1 MDVIVSSP
9 QETKELGVKLGNFLR
24 PGDVISLNGSLG
36 SGKTYFVKG
45 IGIGLGIAEEL
56 VTSPTFKLI
65 NQYEGILPL
74 YHFDVY
80 RIKPEEIEDLGY
92 EDYFYGKGVSII
104 EWGNN
109 VIDYLPEDY
118 LEVLLEK
125 TSIDNERHFTFIAHG
140 QRYEKLL
147 ADFETVVEI

>member
-140 QRYEKLL
+140 RRHEKLL
-147 ADFETVVEI
+147 ADFETVVEV

>member
-45 IGIGLGIAEEL
+45 IGIGLGISEEL

-118 LEVLLEK
+118 LEVLLKK

>member
-9 QETKELGVKLGNFLR
+9 RETKELGVKLGNFLR

>member
-9 QETKELGVKLGNFLR
+9 RETKELGVKLGNFLR

-45 IGIGLGIAEEL
+45 IGIGLGISEEL

>member
-45 IGIGLGIAEEL
+45 IGIGLGISEEL

-118 LEVLLEK
+118 LEVLLKK
-125 TSIDNERHFTFIAHG
+125 TLIDNERHFTFIAHG